1 MGSCL
6 GASCTTGR
14 AVSYGPRVRA
24 CARDGFCSPPPLWGS
39 KRQPLFH
46 GGAGRRHGA
55 HGLLHAR
62 DDRLRPPQG
71 HQGTYNLLT
80 PLQEAISVAAAFYV
94 CVCLGLTPLQ
104 IALKLAGTEPPG
116 ADPGRRHV
124 VRRRAPEDQ
133 PMPERRR
140 RGLHREAPAEQG
152 RAAPPE
158 LLRRREAQQGRRAVR
173 GRRRGQE
180 ESKAAASCR
189 RRVAV
194 WTASE
199 PRRSRHGAALVGRG
213 VPAAPAQARRA
224 GVRGAV
230 PGRAPAQVGV
240 VGRPLLALPVV
251 RLSSG
256 ACPGHQQET
265 GDANAEFFSC

>member
-71 HQGTYNLLT
+71 HQ
-80 PLQEAISVAAAFYV
+80 
-94 CVCLGLTPLQ
+94 
-104 IALKLAGTEPPG
+104 GTEPPG

>member
-1 MGSCL
+1 
-6 GASCTTGR
+6 
-14 AVSYGPRVRA
+14 
-24 CARDGFCSPPPLWGS
+24 
-39 KRQPLFH
+39 
-46 GGAGRRHGA
+46 
-55 HGLLHAR
+55 
-62 DDRLRPPQG
+62 
-71 HQGTYNLLT
+71 
-80 PLQEAISVAAAFYV
+80 
-94 CVCLGLTPLQ
+94 
-104 IALKLAGTEPPG
+104 
-116 ADPGRRHV
+116 
-124 VRRRAPEDQ
+124 
-133 PMPERRR
+133 MPERRR

>member
-46 GGAGRRHGA
+46 GGKAKGCLPVSETTCCTVQVCSAVLYLRPATLFAGAGRRHGA

-133 PMPERRR
+133 PVSQPALFFPLFEHRFLWSLSPP
-140 RGLHREAPAEQG
+140 LHAESSRDRIADG
-152 RAAPPE
+152 A
-158 LLRRREAQQGRRAVR
+158 
-173 GRRRGQE
+173 
-180 ESKAAASCR
+180 
-189 RRVAV
+189 
-194 WTASE
+194 
-199 PRRSRHGAALVGRG
+199 RS
-213 VPAAPAQARRA
+213 
-224 GVRGAV
+224 
-230 PGRAPAQVGV
+230 PGPCV
-240 VGRPLLALPVV
+240 L
-251 RLSSG
+251 
-256 ACPGHQQET
+256 T
-265 GDANAEFFSC
+265 G